1 VRFHNLKHP
10 ADLLETHVRDFLSML
25 ATTRKVS
32 ASTQNQALNA
42 LVFLYRHVLQKPLGT
57 FASYLRAKRPAHL
70 PTVLNPTEARAVIAR
85 LPEPYRLMG
94 MLLYGCG
101 LRLLECLTLRIKD
114 IDLERGTQMVR
125 DGKGGKDRSVPIPDA
140 AHASLELQMANARRV
155 FEQDRNVQCR
165 TTNIPNA
172 LEIKYPSIPF
182 EWGWYYVFPASHRI
196 PAAEG
201 TRVRHHVHESALQRS
216 LHSAMITAGITR
228 QASAHT
234 LRHSFATHLLQQGY
248 DIRQVQELLGHKDV
262 RTTQIY
268 THVLAGGRP
277 PVRSPLDDCPPLEA
291 PTGHGPTAI
300 RADTGCA
307 ATRTEHRPAAG
318 RMPR

>member
-1 VRFHNLKHP
+1 MRFHNLQHP
-10 ADLLETHVRDFLSML
+10 AELQENHIRDFLSML
-25 ATTRKVS
+25 ATTRNVS

-57 FASYLRAKRPAHL
+57 FGSYLRAKRPAHL
-70 PTVLNPTEARAVIAR
+70 PTVLNPTETRAVIAQ

-114 IDLERGTQMVR
+114 LDLERGTLMVR
-125 DGKGGKDRSVPIPDA
+125 DGKGGKDRTLPLPDA
-140 AHASLELQMANARRV
+140 AHEPLTLQMANARRS
-155 FEQDRNVQCR
+155 FEQDRTVRCR

-172 LEIKYPSIPF
+172 LATKYPSIPF
-182 EWGWYYVFPASHRI
+182 EWGWYYLLPASHRI
-196 PAAEG
+196 PDTEG
-201 TRVRHHVHESALQRS
+201 MRMRHHVHESALQRA
-216 LHSAMITAGITR
+216 LHSAMITAGIAR

-234 LRHSFATHLLQQGY
+234 LRHSFATHLLQKGH
-248 DIRQVQELLGHKDV
+248 DIRQVQELLGHQDV

-277 PVRSPLDDCPPLEA
+277 PVRSPLDD
-291 PTGHGPTAI
+291 
-300 RADTGCA
+300 
-307 ATRTEHRPAAG
+307 
-318 RMPR
+318 